1 VWRWL
6 LASASAPGVVPPVV
20 HHGDL
25 LVDGGVLN
33 NLPADILRER
43 CRGSVIAV
51 DVGARVDLRVDPDEM
66 AAERSGWPHLL
77 RALNPLD
84 RRRAFPN
91 IVRILTR
98 MATLSST
105 HDQDAMRDV
114 ADLYLHPPVEGVDM
128 LDWGTIEPV
137 VEIGYRYAT
146 DEIAGWMQSDRRV
159 TAVHAAV
166 RRSGS
171 WTS

>member
-1 VWRWL
+1 
-6 LASASAPGVVPPVV
+6 
-20 HHGDL
+20 
-25 LVDGGVLN
+25 
-33 NLPADILRER
+33 
-43 CRGSVIAV
+43 
-51 DVGARVDLRVDPDEM
+51 
-66 AAERSGWPHLL
+66 
-77 RALNPLD
+77 
-84 RRRAFPN
+84 
-91 IVRILTR
+91 